1 VNPAKLQIAI
11 DKQIVENTELLAE
24 IKPTLKKYESTK
36 LKQEANINKLLE
48 LKKIY
53 ISYQNELRQR
63 ELYDFNDMINFVLQ
77 KLEEDRELR
86 EHYAEE
92 FQFIMLD
99 EYQDTNNAQNQII
112 DLILS
117 VADEPNIMTV

>member
-1 VNPAKLQIAI
+1 
-11 DKQIVENTELLAE
+11 
-24 IKPTLKKYESTK
+24 
-36 LKQEANINKLLE
+36 
-48 LKKIY
+48 
-53 ISYQNELRQR
+53 
-63 ELYDFNDMINFVLQ
+63 MINFVLE
-77 KLEEDRELR
+77 KLEQDQELR